1 MRKLLL
7 GVMAAAVVVSLNFGS
22 ASPAAAEKLRIA
34 MVLWRGET
42 EADKGFKD
50 KLRELGYA
58 TQYTV
63 MDAKQDRGS
72 LRQLLTKV
80 LVPSL
85 GDFDYVYSYGT
96 TASQMTKFILQNRIP
111 HVFSNVAAP
120 VRSKVVRSMDSSGE
134 NISGTSNRI
143 PVSVQIEIILR
154 ILKFKR
160 IGILFNPREKNSAL
174 MREELYRA
182 SEKFDFQVVDLRSPP
197 AMDMLQKNLR
207 KLTDRSVVVDAI
219 YLPLDS
225 FLITQAEEIGAKLR
239 AAKIPSIGAQKK
251 FMGNGALLG
260 VIPDYY
266 ALGQEVAMMVHR
278 HRTGEA
284 LGDMRIGTV
293 KEPILMIN
301 ETTRQAL
308 DITIPKGLVKN
319 TVVVY

>member
-7 GVMAAAVVVSLNFGS
+7 GVMAAAVVVSLNFGG

-42 EADKGFKD
+42 EADQGFKD

-63 MDAKQDRGS
+63 MDAKQKRGTLS
-72 LRQLLTKV
+72 HLLSKE
-80 LVPSL
+80 LLPNL
-85 GDFDYVYSYGT
+85 GNFDYVYSYGT
-96 TASQMTKFILQNRIP
+96 TASQMTKFILNNRIP

-120 VRSKVVRSMDSSGE
+120 VRSNVVRSMDSSGE

-160 IGILFNPREKNSAL
+160 IGILFNPREKNSSL
-174 MREELYRA
+174 MRKELYRA
-182 SEKFDFQVVDLRSPP
+182 SEKFDFEVVDLRSPP

-207 KLTDRSVVVDAI
+207 QLTDRSVVVDAV

-225 FLITQAEEIGAKLR
+225 FLITQAGEIGAKLR

-278 HRTGEA
+278 HRNGEA